1 MAFRNLAVPWL
12 GGGLVVFGYAAF
24 SWLRAKRAQRQ
35 SAIAVLPQPE
45 SVEPL
50 SSSLER
56 VPDELALDESE
67 QLPANS
73 NALPNNNPAV
83 PASAALGALFLGRAS
98 EALSPFHFGPDWP
111 TNKGF

>member
-24 SWLRAKRAQRQ
+24 SWLRAKRAQRGA
-35 SAIAVLPQPE
+35 SLPPHE
-45 SVEPL
+45 TVEPL

-67 QLPANS
+67 QLPANNNAVPS
-73 NALPNNNPAV
+73 NRAV

-111 TNKGF
+111 RS